1 MSLKVIVVGIV
12 VVFIVLVFCGLSCCS
27 DGGHTYGKRKAA
39 PKSHI

>member
-27 DGGHTYGKRKAA
+27 DGGRGSGRGGEKGVG
-39 PKSHI
+39 